1 MTNITTLEKVL
12 RVATEELL
20 EKEGYTKTFFAEGIG
35 SMWKK
40 GNTVIDITEQAGHQN
55 ALMVIDPYITVRVN
69 GDPHIAHTK
78 KEVKELFAT
87 L

>member
-1 MTNITTLEKVL
+1 MTNITTLAEIL
-12 RVATEELL
+12 RATAEEFLK
-20 EKEGYTKTFFAEGIG
+20 KEEYTKTFSAEGIG

-40 GNTVIDITEQAGHQN
+40 SETVIDITVHAGHQN

-78 KEVKELFAT
+78 KEVEELLAN

>member
-35 SMWKK
+35 SIWKK
-40 GNTVIDITEQAGHQN
+40 GSSVIDITEHEGHQN
-55 ALMVIDPYITVRVN
+55 ALMVIDPYITVRV
-69 GDPHIAHTK
+69 DREPHILHTK
-78 KEVKELFAT
+78 EEVEEL
-87 L
+87 LVNL

>member
-40 GNTVIDITEQAGHQN
+40 GNTVIDITEHAEHCN
-55 ALMVIDPYITVRVN
+55 ALMVIEPYITVRVD
-69 GDPHIAHTK
+69 GEPHVFHK
-78 KEVKELFAT
+78 KEEVEELFT
-87 L
+87 NL

>member
-1 MTNITTLEKVL
+1 MTNITKLEDVL
-12 RVATEELL
+12 RTTAENLL
-20 EKEGYTKTFFAEGIG
+20 AKEGYTKTFFAEGIG

-40 GNTVIDITEQAGHQN
+40 GNTVIDITEHAGHCN
-55 ALMVIDPYITVRVN
+55 ALMVIEPYIVVRIN
-69 GDPHIAHTK
+69 DEPHILHTE

>member
-40 GNTVIDITEQAGHQN
+40 SETVIDITEHAGHCN
-55 ALMVIDPYITVRVN
+55 TLMVIDPYIVVRIN
-69 GDPHIAHTK
+69 DDPHILHTE
-78 KEVKELFAT
+78 KEVEELLAN

>member
-20 EKEGYTKTFFAEGIG
+20 EKDGYTKTFFAEGIG

-40 GNTVIDITEQAGHQN
+40 GNTVIDITEHAGNCN
-55 ALMVIDPYITVRVN
+55 ALMVIDSYIVVRIN
-69 GDPHIAHTK
+69 DAPHIVYTK
-78 KEVKELFAT
+78 EEIEEFFAA

>member
-20 EKEGYTKTFFAEGIG
+20 EKEDYTKTFFAEGIG

-40 GNTVIDITEQAGHQN
+40 GNTVIDITEHAGHCN
-55 ALMVIDPYITVRVN
+55 ALMVIEPYITVRVD
-69 GDPHIAHTK
+69 GEPHVFHK
-78 KEVKELFAT
+78 KEEIEELFAT

>member
-1 MTNITTLEKVL
+1 MTNITTMEKLL
-12 RVATEELL
+12 RATAETLL

-40 GNTVIDITEQAGHQN
+40 DSSVIDITVHEGHSN
-55 ALMVIDPYITVRVN
+55 ALISVDPYITVRVD
-69 GDPHIAHTK
+69 GEPHIAYTE
-78 KEVKELFAT
+78 KEVEELFAT

>member
-20 EKEGYTKTFFAEGIG
+20 AKEGYTKTFFAEGIG

-55 ALMVIDPYITVRVN
+55 ALMVIDPYITVRVD
-69 GDPHIAHTK
+69 GEPHVFHK
-78 KEVKELFAT
+78 KEEVKEFFTNL
-87 L
+87 

>member
-40 GNTVIDITEQAGHQN
+40 GSSVIDITEHEGHCN
-55 ALMVIDPYITVRVN
+55 ALMVIDPYIVVRIN
-69 GDPHIAHTK
+69 DEPHIVYTK
-78 KEVKELFAT
+78 EEVEELFAN

>member
-40 GNTVIDITEQAGHQN
+40 GNTVIDITEHEGHSN
-55 ALMVIDPYITVRVN
+55 ALISVDPYITVSVN
-69 GDPHIAHTK
+69 GEPHIANTK
-78 KEVKELFAT
+78 EEVEELLT
-87 L
+87 NL

>member
-1 MTNITTLEKVL
+1 MTNITTMEKAL
-12 RVATEELL
+12 QTTAEEILA
-20 EKEGYTKTFFAEGIG
+20 KEGYTKTFSAEGIG

-40 GNTVIDITEQAGHQN
+40 GSSVIDITEHTGHQN

-69 GDPHIAHTK
+69 GEPHIAHTK
-78 KEVKELFAT
+78 EEVEEFLAT

>member
-12 RVATEELL
+12 RVATAELL
-20 EKEGYTKTFFAEGIG
+20 EQEGYTKTFFAEGIG

-40 GNTVIDITEQAGHQN
+40 GNTVIDITEHAGHCN
-55 ALMVIDPYITVRVN
+55 ALMVIDPYIVARIN
-69 GDPHIAHTK
+69 DEPHIIHSE